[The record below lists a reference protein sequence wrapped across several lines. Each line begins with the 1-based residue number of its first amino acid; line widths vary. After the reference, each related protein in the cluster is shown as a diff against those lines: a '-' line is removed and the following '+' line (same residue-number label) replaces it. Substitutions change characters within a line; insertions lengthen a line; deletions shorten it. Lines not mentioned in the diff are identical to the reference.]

1 MRKYLLHVLIISF
14 VFLLA
19 PVIYAEEPRAI
30 EPVLKNYA
38 IDTERRIALV
48 IGNGNYK
55 SSPLRNTV
63 NDASDISSRL
73 TSMGFAVSKG
83 TNMSRKDMYNA
94 IRAFGND
101 LKKGGVGL
109 FYYSGHG
116 MQVKG
121 KNYLI
126 PVGVNIQSEDEVE
139 FEAIDAGMVMRKM
152 ESAGNTMNMVFL
164 DACRDNPFARSFR
177 TSSQGLA
184 QMDAPSGSLIVYATA
199 PGSVASDGKGRNGI
213 FTKNLLLH
221 LSTPGLEVGKMLR
234 MVRVSVKKDTGGK
247 QVPWESSS
255 LEGEFYFVVGEEIYS
270 DTANDIDSED
280 AKTEDYERTSEYWL
294 NLGEAYYESGK
305 YEEAIES
312 CKQAIRIDPDDAYA
326 HNNLGLAYAQLGKY
340 EEAIK
345 SYKQAIRIDPD
356 LADPHYN
363 LGLAYGES
371 GKYKEA
377 IESYK
382 QAISIDPDA
391 ADAHY
396 GLGLAYVDIN
406 DRDSAL
412 EQYEILKKL
421 DTELANKLFNEI
433 YK

>member
-255 LEGEFYFVVGEEIYS
+255 LEGEFYFVGGEEIYS

-280 AKTEDYERTSEYWL
+280 AKTEAKVEKPPIPKL
-294 NLGEAYYESGK
+294 PNLGADAEAYYK
-305 YEEAIES
+305 YGI
-312 CKQAIRIDPDDAYA
+312 
-326 HNNLGLAYAQLGKY
+326 
-340 EEAIK
+340 
-345 SYKQAIRIDPD
+345 
-356 LADPHYN
+356 
-363 LGLAYGES
+363 
-371 GKYKEA
+371 
-377 IESYK
+377 
-382 QAISIDPDA
+382 
-391 ADAHY
+391 
-396 GLGLAYVDIN
+396 
-406 DRDSAL
+406 
-412 EQYEILKKL
+412 
-421 DTELANKLFNEI
+421 
-433 YK
+433 